1 MIQKK
6 IIVRQFK
13 INIRKFE
20 YFIEYITRIW
30 QFRLPFWSILICIS
44 DKDSDDYFDLAKCSS
59 NNSESIIYFCSSNSE
74 REMCVCLWLH
84 ITFVCVCVCIF
95 SCVCVYSVC
104 NMSGLL
110 SIFVI
115 IIIRANWNVR
125 NLLYVKI
132 AVCLNVFIS
141 HFDGSDL

>member
-1 MIQKK
+1 MNISSNTSPEFDNSAFHFGQYWFVFRTKIRMIILIWQNVHQIIQNRLYISVHRIQK
-6 IIVRQFK
+6 
-13 INIRKFE
+13 E
-20 YFIEYITRIW
+20 
-30 QFRLPFWSILICIS
+30 
-44 DKDSDDYFDLAKCSS
+44 KCV
-59 NNSESIIYFCSSNSE
+59 Y
-74 REMCVCLWLH
+74 VCGFTSHL
-84 ITFVCVCVCIF
+84 CVCVCIF

-104 NMSGLL
+104 NMNGLL

-115 IIIRANWNVR
+115 IIIRANWNVK